1 MIGVLAPSADHA
13 VVREFFELF
22 KTPWRMHRD
31 DLPCDVLLCANADVP
46 TSSARLVLIFGAQQ
60 QAFDREQGLLLGPA
74 PEMPVLLF
82 RSERLPIY
90 GACSIFRDAG
100 PPILADE
107 TSGSPAAI
115 NVASG
120 TQKIVRIGYDLFAE
134 IRHLLTHG
142 QPRAFAPIPTLDLH
156 ISFVRNL
163 IISHGPPLVE
173 IPPVP
178 EGYDF
183 IACLTH
189 DVDHPRVR
197 NHCCDHTMFGF
208 VARALV
214 GSLIDC
220 VRGRGTFR
228 AVTGS
233 YRAVFSLPLVYLGLA
248 PDFWNLCDRYT
259 EIEGDARSTFF
270 VIPEKGNP
278 GRGARRSPARRAAKY
293 DLSEIIDDLRGLL
306 SAGREIAVHGIDAW
320 HDAAPGRVELAR
332 IREVTGAKEI
342 GVRMHWLFYG
352 EESPARLEE
361 AGYSYD
367 STMGYNDAVG
377 YRAGTVQVFK
387 PLQVER
393 LLELPLHVMDT
404 AMFYLSYMSLS
415 PSEAKAELDGVIEK
429 ASRFGGVLTVNWH
442 DRSIGPE
449 RFWDEIYIE
458 LVDKLKRRGAWMPT
472 AAEAVAWFRRRRAA
486 VIEMHSSGD
495 APTQVTV
502 SLPDDSGN
510 LSPGLRLRSYQSATP
525 DDARLDGN
533 APFTDLAVTRSAHF
547 ELEAFQP
554 ASAAA

>member
-1 MIGVLAPSADHA
+1 MIGVIAPAADHA

-22 KTPWRMHRD
+22 KTPWRMHRG
-31 DLPCDVLLCANADVP
+31 DLPCDILLCVNSDLPA
-46 TSSARLVLIFGAQQ
+46 TSARLVLIFGAQEQ
-60 QAFDREQGLLLGPA
+60 ELDREHGLLAEPA
-74 PEMPVLLF
+74 LEAPVLLF

-90 GACSIFRDAG
+90 GACSTFRDG
-100 PPILADE
+100 GRPILADE
-107 TSGSPAAI
+107 TSGASAA
-115 NVASG
+115 VQLGFGA
-120 TQKIVRIGYDLFAE
+120 QKIVRIGYDLFAE

-142 QPRAFAPIPTLDLH
+142 QPRPFARIPTLDLH
-156 ISFVRNL
+156 IAFVRDL
-163 IISHGPPLVE
+163 IISHGLPLVE

-178 EGYDF
+178 EGYEF

-189 DVDHPRVR
+189 DVDHPRIAK
-197 NHCCDHTMFGF
+197 HCCDHTMFGF

-214 GSLIDC
+214 GSIVDWL
-220 VRGRGTFR
+220 RGRAGFR

-233 YRAVFSLPLVYLGLA
+233 YRAVLSLPWVYFGLA
-248 PDFWNLCDRYT
+248 PDFWNLFDRYT

-270 VIPEKGNP
+270 IIPEKGNP
-278 GRGARRSPARRAAKY
+278 GRGPGRNPGKRAAKY
-293 DLSEIIDDLRGLL
+293 DLVEIRDDLRRLL

-320 HDAAPGRVELAR
+320 HDPASGRAELTR
-332 IREVTGAKEI
+332 IRDVTGATEI

-352 EESPARLEE
+352 DESPARLEE

-367 STMGYNDAVG
+367 STIGYNDAVG

-387 PLQVER
+387 PLQVQR

-415 PSEAKAELDGVIEK
+415 PSEAKAELEGLIEK

-458 LVDKLKRRGAWMPT
+458 LVAELKRRGAWMPT
-472 AAEAVAWFRRRRAA
+472 AAEAVAWFRKRRAA
-486 VIEMHSSGD
+486 VIEMDSSGD
-495 APTQVTV
+495 GHTQVTV
-502 SLPDDSGN
+502 ALPDDTN
-510 LSPGLRLRSYQSATP
+510 DRSPGLRLRSYQSQIAGEAP
-525 DDARLDGN
+525 ADEN
-533 APFTDLAVTRSAHF
+533 AAFTDLNLTRSAVF
-547 ELEAFQP
+547 ELEAYQP